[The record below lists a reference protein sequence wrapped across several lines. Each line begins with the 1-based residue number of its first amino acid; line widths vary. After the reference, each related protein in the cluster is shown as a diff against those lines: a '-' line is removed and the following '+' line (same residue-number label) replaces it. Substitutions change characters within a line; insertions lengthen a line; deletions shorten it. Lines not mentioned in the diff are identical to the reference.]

1 MRSTD
6 ESFRR
11 TARAARGLLL
21 FVLSAAPIGGM
32 AADLMVVGTPHLST
46 LEPDA
51 GPQQVDRVVDALA
64 QFRPTQVCIE
74 AVPGERIEAFV
85 REPNRYGELLATFAM
100 DAIRL
105 APEQQARRALAAA
118 DARRRA
124 AALADQAALAPADEA
139 MLISTQLA
147 SYDVWSAVL
156 NWSRLD
162 EAGRNGARPIL
173 GAAASE
179 RLEELSKS
187 RNEIARLAVPLARRL
202 GHRQLCAVDHFE
214 DEIAVAVLADE
225 LQAVLSAP
233 AIGQGVQ
240 DFNAWVSEDW
250 PGDPAAGLLQLMRLH
265 NGAEFARRDRAAEWE
280 IFLDGAGAHPAG
292 ERRLMLW
299 HARNAAI
306 QLELL
311 RAAAGKRGDRTLLLI
326 GAAHRPFLEDS
337 LRALPWVTVHQV
349 LSVLEPRPQG

>member
-1 MRSTD
+1 MRST
-6 ESFRR
+6 EETFRR
-11 TARAARGLLL
+11 MARVLRSVLL
-21 FVLSAAPIGGM
+21 VVMSATPVGGM
-32 AADLMVVGTPHLST
+32 AADLMVVGTPHLAT
-46 LEPDA
+46 LEPA
-51 GPQQVDRVVDALA
+51 PGPQQVDPVVDALA
-64 QFRPTQVCIE
+64 RFHPTQVCIE
-74 AVPGERIEAFV
+74 AVPGNRIQAFAS
-85 REPNRYGELLATFAM
+85 EPDRYGELLATFAM

-105 APEQQARRALAAA
+105 APEQQARRALAAT

-124 AALADQAALAPADEA
+124 AALADQATLTPADEA
-139 MLISTQLA
+139 MLISAQLA
-147 SYDVWSAVL
+147 SYDPWSAVL

-162 EAGRNGARPIL
+162 ETGKNGARAVL

-179 RLEELSKS
+179 RLEDLAKS

-214 DEIAVAVLADE
+214 DEIDVAVLADD
-225 LQAVLSAP
+225 LQAVLAAP

-240 DFNAWVSEDW
+240 DFNAWVNKDW
-250 PGDPAAGLLQLMRLH
+250 PGDPGAGLLQLMRLH

-280 IFLDGAGAHPAG
+280 IFLGGAGEHPAG

-311 RAAAGKRGDRTLLLI
+311 RAAAGKRGARTLLLI
-326 GAAHRPFLEDS
+326 GAAHRPFLEES
-337 LRALPWVTVHQV
+337 LRALPWLTVHPA
-349 LSVLEPRPQG
+349 LSVLEPRPQE